1 MDFSL
6 FIQKLQTKIKII
18 FKVIRNID
26 DMIDELIYVID
37 LLEDKQSYADN
48 ISYVEV
54 REEEDCC

>member
-48 ISYVEV
+48 ITYVEV
-54 REEEDCC
+54 REEDEC

>member
-26 DMIDELIYVID
+26 DMIDELIYVIN

-48 ISYVEV
+48 ITYVEV
-54 REEEDCC
+54 REEDEC

>member
-6 FIQKLQTKIKII
+6 FIEKLQTKIRII

-26 DMIDELIYVID
+26 DLIDELIYVID
-37 LLEDKQSYADN
+37 LVEDNLSYADN

-54 REEEDCC
+54 REEDEL